1 MLAEPLRSGCHAN
14 ERRRRS
20 ACPACA
26 ADDLVLRDFAPSAAN
41 QLRAA
46 EDVKYV
52 PTAAG
57 WLSSAA
63 VVDCFSCRVVGWSMR
78 DGSRAQPG
86 RRRARDGR
94 RAPTTSTGRP
104 NQRLS
109 TEAGAVQRLQ
119 PGWSTDFS
127 RLASRRGA
135 RRRAG
140 AERGRPPRPGARL
153 VCRPGVRVER
163 VMTDNGSAYRAI
175 VHALA
180 YKARRSPH
188 RARRGGAFAW
198 RMAAQDSSKA
208 SGSGR
213 RWKGCRRSQASCAS
227 VQALAL

>member
-57 WLSSAA
+57 WLSTAA

-94 RAPTTSTGRP
+94 RAPTTPTGRP
-104 NQRLS
+104 NERLS
-109 TEAGAVQRLQ
+109 TETGAVQRLQ
-119 PGWSTDFS
+119 PGRSNDFS
-127 RLASRRGA
+127 RLAYVEVLA
-135 RRRAG
+135 DERAQSAVG
-140 AERGRPPRPGARL
+140 LLGR
-153 VCRPGVRVER
+153 
-163 VMTDNGSAYRAI
+163 
-175 VHALA
+175 ALA
-180 YKARRSPH
+180 W
-188 RARRGGAFAW
+188 F
-198 RMAAQDSSKA
+198 AAQGCGSSA
-208 SGSGR
+208 
-213 RWKGCRRSQASCAS
+213 
-227 VQALAL
+227 